1 MMILFVT
8 MPFAVVPVAVINYR
22 RKAEGFLMNILVTN
36 DDGIRSER
44 LWVLVRELKKIARIT
59 VVTPDSERSAVGT
72 AVSLFNPLKVE
83 HVTPAVSGVTAYTV
97 DGTPSDCVIL
107 ALGKLVNDRVDLVVS
122 GINDG
127 SNMGEDVY
135 ISGTV
140 GAALQGYFRGSS
152 ALAVSAPHDS
162 EIGMETAARVTAL
175 LVERITTQPTRIF
188 LNINAPDLPP
198 SGIAGVK
205 ITRLA
210 QTSHINTVEEDGH
223 GTEKQYNLIR
233 QRIDEPAKK
242 GTDIYAKE
250 HGFISITPLFTSLYD
265 RPPQRLLN
273 SLCAALLQQLQN

>member
-1 MMILFVT
+1 M
-8 MPFAVVPVAVINYR
+8 
-22 RKAEGFLMNILVTN
+22 KILVTN

-44 LWVLVRELKKIARIT
+44 LWILVRELKKIARIT
-59 VVTPDSERSAVGT
+59 VVTPHIERSAVGT

-83 HVTPAVSGVTAYTV
+83 SVTPEVNGVTAYTV

-107 ALGKLVNDRVDLVVS
+107 ALGKLVEDGVDLVVS
-122 GINDG
+122 GVNDG
-127 SNMGEDVY
+127 SNLGEDVY

-152 ALAVSAPHDS
+152 ALAVSAPRYS
-162 EIGMETAARVTAL
+162 TTGMETAARVTAL
-175 LVERITTQPTRIF
+175 LAERITVQPTRIF
-188 LNINAPDLPP
+188 LNINAPDLPL
-198 SGIAGVK
+198 SRIAGVK

-233 QRIDEPAKK
+233 QQIDETAKK

-250 HGFISITPLFTSLYD
+250 HGYISITPLFTSLFD

-273 SLCAALLQQLQN
+273 DLCTGLLEQLQN